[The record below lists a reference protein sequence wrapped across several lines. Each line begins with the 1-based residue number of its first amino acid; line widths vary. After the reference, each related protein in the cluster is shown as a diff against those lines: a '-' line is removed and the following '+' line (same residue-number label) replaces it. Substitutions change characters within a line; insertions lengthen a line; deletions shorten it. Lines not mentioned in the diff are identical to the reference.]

1 MQKMSYIDQATAKQF
16 DEMIG
21 HEAYFDNVNSVQCI
35 LHTASWK
42 ANINKT
48 WRNVC
53 RSSNSDKKWC
63 SGCT

>member
-48 WRNVC
+48 
-53 RSSNSDKKWC
+53 
-63 SGCT
+63 